1 MKLNATIQKNKTENL
16 SDLFLGDYPTN
27 SRFAESYRS
36 LRTNIQFSFLEKD
49 FHSLLIT
56 SAGAGEGKSISTANL
71 SYTMAQAGKTVLMID
86 ADLRKPTLNHLIQT
100 HHAPGISGLLA
111 ETFST
116 DIRSGALT
124 TFGVSDL
131 IRLIS
136 FQKKTGLLDLTEG
149 KEHIRMNF
157 LNGELQDVQWMTR
170 PDDKKLAALLVKD
183 QLLSL
188 EQAEQALTR
197 AKNTGQK
204 LGFTLINMGLVKED
218 DIAGFIIL
226 HMMEGLRI
234 VLQFKSGTFAFEKRP
249 ESHFEQSSFNPADL
263 PQLYRQALIGQEEFL
278 YLQRAIDSAIIATP
292 AENLFLLPSGP
303 LPPKPAELLGSERMS
318 FLLSY
323 LSRRFDVLVIDTP
336 PVLLTSDA
344 LLIAPQ
350 ADCVVLIV
358 KAGQIKREGI
368 KKTVDQLQRAHANLI
383 GVALNGVDLKKEG
396 YYQYYSTYHDENQ

>member
-1 MKLNATIQKNKTENL
+1 
-16 SDLFLGDYPTN
+16 
-27 SRFAESYRS
+27 
-36 LRTNIQFSFLEKD
+36 
-49 FHSLLIT
+49 
-56 SAGAGEGKSISTANL
+56 
-71 SYTMAQAGKTVLMID
+71 
-86 ADLRKPTLNHLIQT
+86 
-100 HHAPGISGLLA
+100 
-111 ETFST
+111 
-116 DIRSGALT
+116 
-124 TFGVSDL
+124 VSDL
-131 IRLIS
+131 VRLIS

-149 KEHIRMNF
+149 KENIRMYF

-170 PDDKKLAALLVKD
+170 PDEKKMAALLVKD
-183 QLLSL
+183 QVLSR
-188 EQAEQALTR
+188 EQAEQALAR

-204 LGFTLINMGLVKED
+204 LGFILINMGLVKED
-218 DIAGFIIL
+218 DLTGFITL

-234 VLQFKSGTFAFEKRP
+234 ALQFKSGTFAFEKLP
-249 ESHFEQSSFNPADL
+249 ESYFEQSSFNPADL

-278 YLQRAIDSAIIATP
+278 YLQRAIDSAIITTP
-292 AENLFLLPSGP
+292 TENLFLLPSGP

-358 KAGQIKREGI
+358 KAGQLKREGI

-396 YYQYYSTYHDENQ
+396 YYQYLKFPIF

>member
-1 MKLNATIQKNKTENL
+1 MKLNATIRKNKTENL
-16 SDLFLGDYPTN
+16 SDLFLSDYPTN

-36 LRTNIQFSFLEKD
+36 LRTNIHFSFLEKD
-49 FHSLLIT
+49 FRSLLIT

-86 ADLRKPTLNHLIQT
+86 ADLRKPTLHHLIQT

-149 KEHIRMNF
+149 TEHIRMYF

-170 PDDKKLAALLVKD
+170 PDEKKMAALLVKN
-183 QLLSL
+183 QLLSR

-204 LGFTLINMGLVKED
+204 LGFILINMGLVKED

-234 VLQFKSGTFAFEKRP
+234 ALQFKSGTFAFEKLP
-249 ESHFEQSSFNPADL
+249 ESHFEQSSFNPANL
-263 PQLYRQALIGQEEFL
+263 PQLYRQALIGQEEFC
-278 YLQRAIDSAIIATP
+278 YLQSAIDSAIISTP

-323 LSRRFDVLVIDTP
+323 LSRRFDVLIIDTP

-368 KKTVDQLQRAHANLI
+368 KN
-383 GVALNGVDLKKEG
+383 
-396 YYQYYSTYHDENQ
+396 S